1 MWNCVGLSPR
11 SLPLLPY
18 ALCLIHQCSLKSM
31 QNPVFGGVGICLMT
45 MIIIDVAIG
54 KVRRSFIAFGAMGAH
69 QGHLNPLSGRSIY
82 ETCVEP
88 MLLFGC

>member
-1 MWNCVGLSPR
+1 
-11 SLPLLPY
+11 
-18 ALCLIHQCSLKSM
+18 
-31 QNPVFGGVGICLMT
+31 MT

-88 MLLFGC
+88 ITTGVFRLKKVKK